1 MAGTRD
7 EKGLGWRTERETA
20 ADVAGARRAIRQ
32 DGGKKNVLAVA
43 QLDHYLRPHQM

>member
-7 EKGLGWRTERETA
+7 EKGLGWRTEWETA

-32 DGGKKNVLAVA
+32 EGEKNVLAVA
-43 QLDHYLRPHQM
+43 QLDHYLRSHKM